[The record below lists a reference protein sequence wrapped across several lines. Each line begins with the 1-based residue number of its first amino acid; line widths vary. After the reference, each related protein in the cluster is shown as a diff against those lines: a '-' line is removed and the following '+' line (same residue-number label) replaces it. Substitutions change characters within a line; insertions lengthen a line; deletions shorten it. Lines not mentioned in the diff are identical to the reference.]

1 MGLQFDLYHCAI
13 TEGDISIQVEKH
25 LALVA
30 HMQVADNPGRNEPG
44 TGEVNWPFIFRRID
58 ALGYQGWIGCEYRP
72 AGATEAGLGWL
83 HSFV

>member
-1 MGLQFDLYHCAI
+1 
-13 TEGDISIQVEKH
+13 
-25 LALVA
+25 
-30 HMQVADNPGRNEPG
+30 
-44 TGEVNWPFIFRRID
+44 FRRID